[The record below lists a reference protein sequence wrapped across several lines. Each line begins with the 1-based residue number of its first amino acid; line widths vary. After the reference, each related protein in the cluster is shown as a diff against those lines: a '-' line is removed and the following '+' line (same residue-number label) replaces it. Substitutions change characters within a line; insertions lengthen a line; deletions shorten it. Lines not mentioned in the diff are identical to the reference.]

1 MELNELKQAWQNMEQ
16 ELQAQ
21 KRISAKLLA
30 ERTSSGLEASLRP
43 LFRWQ
48 VVQIVIGVCL
58 SALAGQFW
66 VARADQ
72 TSLLVAGIIVHIY
85 AIALIINGAR
95 VLMRFKEI
103 DLSASV
109 TTLQRRVARLEQTYV
124 RSGWI
129 LGLPW
134 WVLWIPVAL
143 MLLEMIGI
151 DISRVPAS
159 SWMPGSIAFG
169 ILGMLLTVIGFQ
181 WARRS
186 TRPGVRERVERMASG
201 VNIDKAKR
209 LLADVERFEQE
220 S

>member
-1 MELNELKQAWQNMEQ
+1 MELNELKQAWQSMEQ

-103 DLSASV
+103 DFSAPV
-109 TTLQRRVARLEQTYV
+109 TTLQRRVARLERTYV

-134 WVLWIPVAL
+134 WVLWIPVSL
-143 MLLEMIGI
+143 MLLELIGI
-151 DISRVPAS
+151 DISRAPAS

-169 ILGMLLTVIGFQ
+169 VLGMLLTVIGFQ

-209 LLADVERFEQE
+209 LLADVERLEQE
-220 S
+220 G